1 MSFVRSSFSFSGT
14 DYPDNNS
21 IMAFLGTFGSNQ
33 VESCVV
39 DLPKHE
45 IHVVHNPL
53 VLPADELRDSINQH
67 LSLKAVVEVDG
78 AANTKWEFPEVVEDE
93 VEVEPVK
100 YPRPTVVLSGIFWVV
115 SMLSF
120 IGGNWDYL
128 KYVALLSVAFGL
140 PSISIKAFTTLKR
153 CQCDMNV
160 LMAAAIIGAVALQE
174 FTEAAAV
181 SFLFAISEWLEERAT
196 ARARNALFEIVNLRP
211 DKANLVHPST
221 KEIVVVPAVAVPVGA
236 LVSVKTGDKIPCDG
250 TVVSGRSTVDES
262 SLTGESRPVRKG
274 PKEKVSGGTVNSGMV
289 ELMVRTTSTVEN
301 SAVSRL
307 IRLVEEAQANRSET
321 EKMVEEIA
329 RYYTPLVILAAICMC
344 TIPWALGPET
354 GRMWTNNGLVMLVVA
369 CPCALIISTPVTYV
383 AGLAAASQRGVLV
396 KGGAHLETL
405 GMVKNICFDKTGT
418 LTLGDFAL
426 LHLKDFGGSLSRP
439 QVLEYLALVEERA
452 HHPLAQAIVAGVQNE
467 GVKVPKT
474 KNVKNPTNLGGE
486 GMTALVDGVPVY
498 VGNRRLFDRL
508 GLYEDLPEDVKE
520 ETDKWVSLGGT
531 VGFMSVDGHGI
542 VCAYSVADAVR
553 PESEKVIKALQK
565 MGIEVTM
572 LTGDNHHA
580 ALEIGKQVGLD
591 EAHVRSQLLP
601 EDKLRLVQEMMDAT
615 SNASGLGSSCRN
627 RRRTMFC
634 GDGVND
640 APALAIADVGVAMGA
655 GAALAMETSDV
666 TLLDSNLEKLIY
678 SLQMGKRVIQK
689 IRENVLFSFVV
700 KAVVVGFTLAGYVH
714 LWAAIAADVGAMLVV
729 TLNGM
734 TLLPLKKR
742 KVELDANDGY
752 KKGEEVPA

>member
-1 MSFVRSSFSFSGT
+1 
-14 DYPDNNS
+14 
-21 IMAFLGTFGSNQ
+21 
-33 VESCVV
+33 
-39 DLPKHE
+39 
-45 IHVVHNPL
+45 
-53 VLPADELRDSINQH
+53 
-67 LSLKAVVEVDG
+67 VEVDG

>member
-1 MSFVRSSFSFSGT
+1 M
-14 DYPDNNS
+14 
-21 IMAFLGTFGSNQ
+21 
-33 VESCVV
+33 
-39 DLPKHE
+39 
-45 IHVVHNPL
+45 
-53 VLPADELRDSINQH
+53 
-67 LSLKAVVEVDG
+67 DG

-580 ALEIGKQVGLD
+580 ALEIGKQVGQS
-591 EAHVRSQLLP
+591 HHPS
-601 EDKLRLVQEMMDAT
+601 T
-615 SNASGLGSSCRN
+615 
-627 RRRTMFC
+627 
-634 GDGVND
+634 
-640 APALAIADVGVAMGA
+640 
-655 GAALAMETSDV
+655 
-666 TLLDSNLEKLIY
+666 
-678 SLQMGKRVIQK
+678 
-689 IRENVLFSFVV
+689 
-700 KAVVVGFTLAGYVH
+700 
-714 LWAAIAADVGAMLVV
+714 
-729 TLNGM
+729 
-734 TLLPLKKR
+734 
-742 KVELDANDGY
+742 
-752 KKGEEVPA
+752 KG